1 MIRRDLML
9 TRFNEKDIFEKS
21 NSCIIFGRRKVGK
34 TFFVREY
41 SNCDYYFFVTNSN
54 IIFDEKGEEMSF
66 DTFFELYKILSKNN
80 SIAIDEFHRLP
91 SKFLDYMHFNKPKN
105 VILLTSTLWLA
116 TRMLEEKDSSLVG
129 IFNPI
134 RFSLIS
140 EIDIIKNLSSLG
152 LSSVDLIE
160 NSVYLREP
168 ILIEYYNVDIR
179 TTVTDFLHNQKYY
192 LKNLISE
199 IFSEE
204 KRQYTKLYEGILL
217 AISSGKIVSGEI
229 SSFLFSRKLLD
240 KDSPSLIQKNLE
252 VLVNLGLIEKIE
264 VFNKKKFNYRIIS
277 PLLDLYFYLIT
288 KYDYVEQE
296 IPKDFIGEIYDKK
309 LPFHVEDFFNSLFSK
324 LRGLKIVK
332 INSPEIDIALVK
344 FKKLEL
350 LGEVKWRN
358 SYSNK
363 EDGIYDVLSNF
374 DSPQKIIIS
383 KCNVVSK
390 IKQMD
395 ISEIVEEVNNFKY

>member
-1 MIRRDLML
+1 M
-9 TRFNEKDIFEKS
+9 
-21 NSCIIFGRRKVGK
+21 G
-34 TFFVREY
+34 
-41 SNCDYYFFVTNSN
+41 
-54 IIFDEKGEEMSF
+54 
-66 DTFFELYKILSKNN
+66 
-80 SIAIDEFHRLP
+80 
-91 SKFLDYMHFNKPKN
+91 
-105 VILLTSTLWLA
+105 
-116 TRMLEEKDSSLVG
+116 
-129 IFNPI
+129 
-134 RFSLIS
+134 FSLA
-140 EIDIIKNLSSLG
+140 
-152 LSSVDLIE
+152 LIC
-160 NSVYLREP
+160 
-168 ILIEYYNVDIR
+168 
-179 TTVTDFLHNQKYY
+179 K
-192 LKNLISE
+192 
-199 IFSEE
+199 
-204 KRQYTKLYEGILL
+204 
-217 AISSGKIVSGEI
+217 
-229 SSFLFSRKLLD
+229 FSRRLLD

-350 LGEVKWRN
+350 MGEVKWRN
-358 SYSNK
+358 SYPNK
-363 EDGIYDVLSNF
+363 GDGIYDVLSNF

-395 ISEIVEEVNNFKY
+395 ISEIVEEVHKFKY